1 MSGGGRASGRAGG
14 SSVRGMA
21 ILKGSEKQVEWAT
34 QIRTTTNNALNESIA
49 FAKSQTSKMG
59 EARVKAAIDWAE
71 KAKHEINST
80 TSASELID
88 TIGSYVGHKTGN
100 DAKSAALLG
109 ITRTLQN
116 GTGDLAKRLKK
127 ARGL

>member
-1 MSGGGRASGRAGG
+1 MSKRGSG

-34 QIRTTTNNALNESIA
+34 QIRTTTNDALNESIA

-88 TIGSYVGHKTGN
+88 TIGVYIGSNTGER
-100 DAKSAALLG
+100 AKQTALLG

-127 ARGL
+127 ARGV

>member
-1 MSGGGRASGRAGG
+1 MSKRGSG

-34 QIRTTTNNALNESIA
+34 QIRTTTNDALNESIA

-88 TIGSYVGHKTGN
+88 TIGVYIGSNTGER
-100 DAKSAALLG
+100 AKQTALLG
-109 ITRTLQN
+109 ITRTLQH

-127 ARGL
+127 ARGM